1 MLREYV
7 EDDWPA
13 VLAYQSKSDYLV
25 YYPWSERSERDVRE
39 FLSGLIAWQRE
50 EPRYRFQLAITLPE
64 DGRLIGSCGIRKQS
78 PASRV
83 ADIGYELDP
92 AFWGRGYATEAAR
105 EMVSLGFGELGVH
118 RVWSWIIAEN
128 RRSARVLERLGLR
141 VEGRLRDHEWFKGR
155 WWDHEL
161 YGLLAQEWEGASG
174 V

>member
-7 EDDWPA
+7 EEDWPA

-78 PASRV
+78 PTSRV

-92 AFWGRGYATEAAR
+92 AFWGQGYATEAAR

-161 YGLLAQEWEGASG
+161 YGLLAEEWDGARG